1 MRKGNEMTVQL
12 HEVVA
17 RMMEAARYEKN
28 DKMANILSRT
38 ADRLSQ
44 IGTPYAGHYDGPLT
58 PTELKIIR
66 RYIRA

>member
-1 MRKGNEMTVQL
+1 MTVQL
-12 HEVVA
+12 HEVVE
-17 RMMEAARYEKN
+17 RMMTAARYEKN

-44 IGTPYAGHYDGPLT
+44 IGTPYAGHFDGPLT

-66 RYIRA
+66 RFIRA

>member
-1 MRKGNEMTVQL
+1 MTVQL